1 MSNTIKTTGDN
12 SPTLYSSRF
21 QAHYHSIHGAW
32 TETDVVFIKSGL
44 EFVAQKNKN
53 LKILEIG
60 FGTGLNCLATIQY
73 ADHHGL
79 HVEYTTLEKFPI
91 DKVVV
96 EDFGAQLNSI
106 AGIELQKYNQI
117 HQADWNKTTQL
128 STNFQLNKL
137 EIDFFDIPINKK
149 FDLIYFDAFAPET
162 QPELWTVEMFEL
174 MAKVLV
180 KDGVLT
186 TYCAKGYVKRNLR
199 SAGFI
204 VEALPGPPG
213 KREITRAIKM

>member
-1 MSNTIKTTGDN
+1 M
-12 SPTLYSSRF
+12 
-21 QAHYHSIHGAW
+21 
-32 TETDVVFIKSGL
+32 
-44 EFVAQKNKN
+44 
-53 LKILEIG
+53 
-60 FGTGLNCLATIQY
+60 
-73 ADHHGL
+73 
-79 HVEYTTLEKFPI
+79 
-91 DKVVV
+91 
-96 EDFGAQLNSI
+96 
-106 AGIELQKYNQI
+106 
-117 HQADWNKTTQL
+117 
-128 STNFQLNKL
+128 

-204 VEALPGPPG
+204 VEALPGPPKKG
-213 KREITRAIKM
+213 NHTGDQDVIYNK

>member
-1 MSNTIKTTGDN
+1 
-12 SPTLYSSRF
+12 
-21 QAHYHSIHGAW
+21 
-32 TETDVVFIKSGL
+32 
-44 EFVAQKNKN
+44 
-53 LKILEIG
+53 
-60 FGTGLNCLATIQY
+60 
-73 ADHHGL
+73 
-79 HVEYTTLEKFPI
+79 LEKFPI